1 MIRTFQTTTIRRQ
14 QELTE
19 HLWEFEALEGDKA
32 GEKRKVALPSCVE
45 CLPGYENYRGKA
57 AFRTDFT
64 VPGESG
70 NIRLCFKGISLTAE
84 FYLDG
89 TPAGSHYNAYTPFE
103 LVINGL
109 APGSIHRLEVTADN
123 SYSEKSA
130 LHIPNDY
137 ESYLG
142 ITRPVLLESVSDC
155 FMEWVHITPI
165 WEAEGWKAR
174 IEASLRNTA
183 ASPFCGKLEVSLC
196 DACFSI
202 PDLTVPS
209 GECRVVGLQ
218 TDFLRAEAWSPEN
231 PCLTTVRTVL
241 YRDGKAVDDCME
253 RTGFRTV
260 EVKENQILLNG
271 RPLYIK
277 GFCRHEDHG
286 LFGCAIPYT
295 AMDYDLNLLSD
306 LGANSVR
313 TSHYPND
320 ERFLDLCDEKGILVW
335 EENHARGLSEEQ
347 MRNPFFERQCEDC
360 IREMITAHYN
370 HPSIYIWGILNECAN
385 HTPYGA
391 SCYEKQF
398 ALIRKLDASRP
409 RTTASCRFKLD
420 LTIQTPE
427 VKAYNIYPE
436 WYHDRRTEEFAA
448 DLYDWIREQC
458 GGEVP
463 FLISEIGAGAI
474 YGWRDNRR
482 TKWSEDYQAEALEKQ
497 IRGVFGLESCNGLYL
512 WQFCDTR
519 VSEEWFGPRPR
530 TMNNKGVVDELR
542 RKKLSYDVV
551 KRLFKEK
558 GNYRDA
564 RQEKTAEVPGSTEG
578 RNGNENYWNAD

>member
-1 MIRTFQTTTIRRQ
+1 MVRAFQTTTIRVQ
-14 QELTE
+14 QELTNQ
-19 HLWEFEALEGDKA
+19 LWEFEAQK
-32 GEKRKVALPSCVE
+32 EKRMVALPSCVE
-45 CLPGYENYRGKA
+45 SYPGYENYRGKA
-57 AFRTDFT
+57 VFRTTFRA
-64 VPGESG
+64 PKESG
-70 NIRLCFKGISLTAE
+70 GTLRLCFKGVSHTAE
-84 FYLDG
+84 VFVDG
-89 TPAGSHYNAYTPFE
+89 TFVGSHYNAYTPFE
-103 LVINGL
+103 IVLKDMV
-109 APGSIHRLEVTADN
+109 PGSIHCLEVAADN

-130 LHIPNDY
+130 LHVPNDY

-142 ITRPVLLESVSDC
+142 ITRPVLLETVADC
-155 FMEWVHITPI
+155 FIEWVHITPI
-165 WEAEGWKAR
+165 RDAFSGTGENWSAR
-174 IEASLRNTA
+174 V
-183 ASPFCGKLEVSLC
+183 EVSLKNTGESVFSGAVQIHFPGKVFTIE
-196 DACFSI
+196 DAKVLSRRSQIFCLEAD
-202 PDLTVPS
+202 DLLVES
-209 GECRVVGLQ
+209 
-218 TDFLRAEAWSPEN
+218 WSPEN
-231 PCLTTVRTVL
+231 PCLTMVRTIL
-241 YRDGKAVDDCME
+241 LCRGKAIDDCVE

-260 EVKENQILLNG
+260 EIKGKEILLNG
-271 RPLYIK
+271 RPLFIK

-295 AMDYDLNLLSD
+295 AMDYDLNLLLD

-320 ERFLDLCDEKGILVW
+320 ELFLDLCDEKGILVW

-347 MRNPFFERQCEDC
+347 MRNPLFEKQCEDC

-398 ALIRKLDASRP
+398 ALIKSLDASRP

-420 LTIQTPE
+420 LTVHTPE

-448 DLYDWIREQC
+448 DLYQWLKEQC
-458 GGEVP
+458 DGEIP
-463 FLISEIGAGAI
+463 FIISEIGAGAI

-497 IRGVFGLESCNGLYL
+497 IRGLYQSECCNGFYL

-542 RKKLSYDVV
+542 RKKLAYDVV
-551 KRLFKEK
+551 KRLFSEK
-558 GNYRDA
+558 GNYR
-564 RQEKTAEVPGSTEG
+564 EG
-578 RNGNENYWNAD
+578 